1 MLKIKPQSPEGI
13 ALKGW
18 VEVDLKCSQYG
29 YLHEDSEILKSIT
42 QIKFKLKIISC
53 YFS

>member
-18 VEVDLKCSQYG
+18 VEVDLKFSQYG
-29 YLHEDSEILKSIT
+29 YLHKDSD
-42 QIKFKLKIISC
+42 LKISHLLVKIN
-53 YFS
+53 

>member
-18 VEVDLKCSQYG
+18 VEVDLKFSQYD
-29 YLHEDSEILKSIT
+29 YLQEDIKSLS
-42 QIKFKLKIISC
+42 QNKLKLKIISC